1 MWLCMLSGRQFED
14 AFESTLWN
22 KANQMQPVW
31 LCILLCKTHMRTHS
45 GEKPFICKQCNYAS
59 AYASALTSHKS
70 VHSGIKAS
78 KCKQC
83 KYACSEKNPAWMGRY
98 YTPLPY
104 LFHLRFFHPRVSQ
117 PISPACQV
125 QVFFTL
131 CLFCVTRNKTGFL
144 IWESGNLCHLPDECP
159 WVVVCGQKKKD
170 FLLQESRNL
179 YHPQAECLSVFVVLY
194 ICVQN

>member
-1 MWLCMLSGRQFED
+1 MKTHTGEKSSKC
-14 AFESTLWN
+14 
-22 KANQMQPVW
+22 NQCDFVCSQAGNLKMHLKTHGGTKPTKCNQCDYASSYASA
-31 LCILLCKTHMRTHS
+31 LKTHMRTHN

-83 KYACSEKNPAWMGRY
+83 KYACSEKNPAWMGIY

-144 IWESGNLCHLPDECP
+144 I
-159 WVVVCGQKKKD
+159 
-170 FLLQESRNL
+170 
-179 YHPQAECLSVFVVLY
+179 
-194 ICVQN
+194 